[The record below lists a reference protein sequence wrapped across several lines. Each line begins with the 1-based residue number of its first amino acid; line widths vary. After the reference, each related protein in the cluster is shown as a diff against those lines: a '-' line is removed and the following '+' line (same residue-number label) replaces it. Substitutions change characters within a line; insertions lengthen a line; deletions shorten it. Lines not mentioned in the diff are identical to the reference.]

1 MKDIHQKLLAA
12 FDVEHR
18 EHLDQIRLFL
28 SGLSDGTEGSSPIS
42 KTELA
47 EAFRAA
53 HSLKGAA
60 RVVDL
65 KAVTEIAHR
74 LEAIFLRIQSQ
85 KQTIT
90 TSLLT
95 CVSEALNRIEDI
107 VIASRKN
114 ESQPDASP
122 LIKDL
127 DDLLADPGDP
137 IVGITLPVE
146 PLKVRLTLSSGP
158 SPTPAPAAAAV
169 RPKAYANITSLSPT
183 FATMRLRAEHFD
195 RLIRTAGEVIN
206 FSRNQEENAA
216 KLKNMSEVVRNME
229 KEWSNFQKQ
238 SAKYSRQTSIDP
250 DTEKLV
256 KYLGFV
262 ETQIRGLGRQLRS
275 VASDQ
280 KNDNFA
286 LRILSQ
292 QLQEDVHTARLV
304 PASDVFESFG
314 KMMRDLA
321 KDENKFVDFRT
332 VGLDIEADRVV
343 LQALKDPVMHIL
355 RNALSHGI
363 ETSPQRALNSK
374 SQIGNISLRLEIAG
388 RRLIIIVADDGQ
400 GLDVEA
406 ISQKALEVGLYT
418 AQELEDMPVEEL
430 WQLIFHPGFSTAQ
443 DVTEISG
450 RGVGLSVVKDTIER
464 LQGEVVIDSS
474 PGTGC
479 QFKISVPLSISAR
492 RLLLMVSQGQTF
504 AIPTHAV
511 QCVQRAKIQDL
522 VTVEDRPV
530 IIVGGLYIPIMPLSQ
545 LLHMDT
551 KGLKFN
557 SDNLTVAII
566 KFGDKRL
573 AVAVDGLI
581 GEREGLVKNLGAPLH
596 RSARFEGGL
605 ILDRGTLALVV
616 TPFALFEAFHQLRHS
631 HPSDIMK
638 KKVEHKKLRILVVDD
653 SFTTRIL
660 EKSIL
665 EAKGYQVDIAVDG
678 VEALSFL
685 EKNLVDLVITDIEM
699 PRMDGLT
706 LLQKIRSQSRTAK
719 VPVII
724 VSSRDQR
731 EELERGMKL
740 GADAYLLKQE
750 FSQKILLDT
759 IRQVV

>member
-18 EHLDQIRLFL
+18 EHLVHIRTFL
-28 SGLSDGTEGSSPIS
+28 SGLAEERDSSPEAP
-42 KTELA
+42 KRELE

-65 KAVTEIAHR
+65 KTVTEIAHR
-74 LEAIFLRIQSQ
+74 LEAIFLHIQSY

-90 TSLLT
+90 APLLAK
-95 CVSEALNRIEDI
+95 VSEALDRIEDI
-107 VIASRKN
+107 VIASRNN
-114 ESQPDASP
+114 ENQPDAS
-122 LIKDL
+122 LIIKDL
-127 DDLLADPGDP
+127 DDLLFNQDRSLADVKSPLEATGP
-137 IVGITLPVE
+137 RPASSPKPFQPPV
-146 PLKVRLTLSSGP
+146 V
-158 SPTPAPAAAAV
+158 AV
-169 RPKAYANITSLSPT
+169 QKTAYANVSSLTPT

-195 RLIRTAGEVIN
+195 RLIRTAAEVIN

-216 KLKNMSEVVRNME
+216 KLRNMIQVVGNME
-229 KEWSNFQKQ
+229 KEWGNFQKH
-238 SAKYSRQTSIDP
+238 SAKYSRQASSDP
-250 DTEKLV
+250 DAEKLV
-256 KYLGFV
+256 KYLGFI
-262 ETQIRGLGRQLRS
+262 ETQIRGLSRQLRS
-275 VASDQ
+275 VTSDQ
-280 KNDNFA
+280 KNDTFA

-321 KDENKFVDFRT
+321 KDENKFLDFRT
-332 VGLDIEADRVV
+332 VGMEIEADRVV
-343 LQALKDPVMHIL
+343 LQALKDPVMHVL

-363 ETSPQRALNSK
+363 ETNTKRALSSK
-374 SQIGNISLRLEIAG
+374 SQTGKISLRLEVAG
-388 RRLIIIVADDGQ
+388 GRLIIIVADDGH

-406 ISQKALEVGLYT
+406 IGIKALEAGLCS

-443 DVTEISG
+443 DITEISG

-464 LQGEVVIDSS
+464 LQGEIVIDSS

-479 QFKISVPLSISAR
+479 QFKISVPLSISTR
-492 RLLLMVSQGQTF
+492 RLLLMVSHGQTF
-504 AIPTHAV
+504 AVPTHSV
-511 QCVQRAKIQDL
+511 QCVHRAKIEDL
-522 VTVEDRPV
+522 ITVEDRPV
-530 IIVGGLYIPIMPLSQ
+530 ITVGGLYIPVMPLSQ
-545 LLHMDT
+545 LLHMET
-551 KGLKFN
+551 KDLESN
-557 SDNLTVAII
+557 SDNLTFAII
-566 KFGDKRL
+566 KFGEKRL
-573 AVAVDGLI
+573 AVVVDGLI
-581 GEREGLVKNLGAPLH
+581 GEREGLVKSLGAPLH
-596 RSARFEGGL
+596 RSKRFEGGL
-605 ILDRGTLALVV
+605 MLDRGKVALVV
-616 TPFALFEAFHQLRHS
+616 TPSALFEAFHQLRHG
-631 HPSDIMK
+631 HLTDILQK
-638 KKVEHKKLRILVVDD
+638 RTEHKKLRILVVDD

-665 EAKGYQVDIAVDG
+665 EAKGYQVDVAVDG

-685 EKNLVDLVITDIEM
+685 EKNSVDLVITDIEM

-706 LLQKIRSQSRTAK
+706 LLQKIRSQSKIAK
-719 VPVII
+719 LPVII

-731 EELERGMKL
+731 DERERGMKL